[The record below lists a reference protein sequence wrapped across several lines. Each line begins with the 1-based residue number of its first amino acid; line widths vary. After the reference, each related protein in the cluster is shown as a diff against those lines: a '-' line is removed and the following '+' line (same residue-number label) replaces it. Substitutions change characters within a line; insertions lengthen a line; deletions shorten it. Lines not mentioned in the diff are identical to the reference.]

1 MYNATT
7 FLTIIIPVYNG
18 SNFIHETIQSVLQ
31 QPCQDYELILLDD
44 GSKDNSLAICK
55 EYESERVIVEHHENI
70 GVSRTR
76 NIGISMAR
84 GEVIIFIDQDDAM
97 RSNFY
102 TAETKSQLQTLLQ
115 QGVELFLNGT
125 WYGDSRL
132 KRGHFRS
139 IEKLKKGIYDGHCD
153 DLAWG
158 NTYCFNANIFARSLF
173 FDKKGKPTS
182 VRFFDLPLDVETI
195 FRHLTQYSAQKLL
208 FSDKLSFCIRRVNE
222 ESVSSTWDWVKV
234 YKVKTYAYFNVITWH
249 QNNFPNDKDAIEGA
263 KKAFLKV
270 VNEMV
275 QVNYQAGTNLQQ
287 LIEHI
292 KNEPYYEKLT
302 IFAKYYPRE
311 SRLFSLLTKN
321 PMLIKKELH
330 VSWLRKIIQLRWK
343 FYNVFRRVNDIDL
356 RKDLLTLS

>member
-1 MYNATT
+1 M
-7 FLTIIIPVYNG
+7 
-18 SNFIHETIQSVLQ
+18 
-31 QPCQDYELILLDD
+31 
-44 GSKDNSLAICK
+44 
-55 EYESERVIVEHHENI
+55 
-70 GVSRTR
+70 
-76 NIGISMAR
+76 
-84 GEVIIFIDQDDAM
+84 
-97 RSNFY
+97 
-102 TAETKSQLQTLLQ
+102 
-115 QGVELFLNGT
+115 
-125 WYGDSRL
+125 
-132 KRGHFRS
+132 
-139 IEKLKKGIYDGHCD
+139 
-153 DLAWG
+153 
-158 NTYCFNANIFARSLF
+158 
-173 FDKKGKPTS
+173 
-182 VRFFDLPLDVETI
+182 PLDVETI

-292 KNEPYYEKLT
+292 KSEPYYEELT
-302 IFAKYYPRE
+302 IFAKYYPGE